1 MKIAIVGLGYVGL
14 SNAILLAKNNEVIGL
29 DIDNKKV
36 DLINKRISPIE
47 DVDIKRYLKTEKI
60 NLRATT
66 DKAHAYLNAD
76 YIVIAAP
83 TDYNSETNCFN
94 TQSIKNVIDDILKI
108 NSNTIIVIKS
118 TVPVGFTKKIMLEMN
133 LTNLIFCPEFLREG
147 KALYDNLYP
156 NRIIIGEKSQRAEK
170 FAKLMQQGAIKK
182 NIPTLFTES
191 TEAEAI
197 KLFSNTYLAMRVAF
211 FNELDTYA
219 VNLELNTRQIIDGV
233 SLDPRIGGHY
243 NNPSF
248 GYGGYCLPKDTK
260 QLLANFKDIPQNLIK
275 AIVASN
281 KTRKEFIASHILS
294 KNTKLV
300 GFYRLIMKVDSDNLR
315 ESSIQDLIKIIKAKG
330 VNIVIYEPFLKSSK
344 YEDFEVINDIEKFK
358 SISSIIVA
366 NRRSEILSDVAY
378 KVYTRDIF
386 GVE

>member
-366 NRRSEILSDVAY
+366 NRISEILSDVAY

>member
-76 YIVIAAP
+76 YIVIAAS

-182 NIPTLFTES
+182 YS
-191 TEAEAI
+191 
-197 KLFSNTYLAMRVAF
+197 
-211 FNELDTYA
+211 
-219 VNLELNTRQIIDGV
+219 
-233 SLDPRIGGHY
+233 
-243 NNPSF
+243 
-248 GYGGYCLPKDTK
+248 
-260 QLLANFKDIPQNLIK
+260 NLI
-275 AIVASN
+275 
-281 KTRKEFIASHILS
+281 H
-294 KNTKLV
+294 
-300 GFYRLIMKVDSDNLR
+300 
-315 ESSIQDLIKIIKAKG
+315 
-330 VNIVIYEPFLKSSK
+330 
-344 YEDFEVINDIEKFK
+344 
-358 SISSIIVA
+358 
-366 NRRSEILSDVAY
+366 
-378 KVYTRDIF
+378 
-386 GVE
+386 